1 MRIQR
6 IAIGLT
12 IVNLMLLMFLLAQNY
27 RASATD
33 VAPVLRGRALEIV
46 DDQNRIRAQI
56 LTHGP
61 ETVNGKT
68 YPETV
73 LFRMATE
80 DRAPLAKLTV
90 SKEGSA
96 LRLSDD
102 SQPGGVELWARR
114 DKGNYVKAV
123 SREGREQTLKP

>member
-1 MRIQR
+1 MKIQR
-6 IAIGLT
+6 VAIGLT
-12 IVNLMLLMFLLAQNY
+12 VVNLMLLMFLLAQNY

-33 VAPVLRGRALEIV
+33 VVPVLRGRALEIV
-46 DDQNRIRAQI
+46 DEQNRIRAQI

-68 YPETV
+68 YPGAV

-80 DRAPLAKLTV
+80 DRAPLVKLTV

-102 SQPGGVELWARR
+102 SEPGGVELRANRE
-114 DKGNYVKAV
+114 KGNYVKAV
-123 SREGREQTLKP
+123 SREGREQMMKP